1 MATTNPSEALV
12 IGAGFAGIAAATQL
26 AELGHQVD
34 LLERH
39 DHAGGRARVF
49 EAEGFTFD
57 MGPSWYWM
65 PDVFEAYFK
74 KFGSDVANELNLV
87 RLDPSYTVWFDNGP
101 VEIPADLGELK
112 ATFDAIEPGAGQ
124 ACKTSSTR
132 RKSNTRSA

>member
-12 IGAGFAGIAAATQL
+12 IGAGFAGIAAASQL

-74 KFGSDVANELNLV
+74 KFGSDVAKELNLV
-87 RLDPSYTVWFDNGP
+87 RVRYLANLLQALPVRSSRGP
-101 VEIPADLGELK
+101 RATGPQLG
-112 ATFDAIEPGAGQ
+112 TGG
-124 ACKTSSTR
+124 
-132 RKSNTRSA
+132 